1 MKKLTHVITFIA
13 VFVFAF
19 SAVFAAPASAAGS
32 DLTIVETALAINAD
46 SGEFSTLIAAVVYT
60 GLVPTLNG
68 KGQFTVFAPTDAAFA
83 KLGLDAESIVT
94 LPKKTVKNILLY
106 HVARGERLSGDVVS
120 SSRIRMMNKQFTYP
134 SLMNGSAYI
143 NDAMILAVDVPAKNG
158 VIHVIDTV
166 LMPK

>member
-1 MKKLTHVITFIA
+1 MKKHTLITIVA
-13 VFVFAF
+13 VFVIAFA
-19 SAVFAAPASAAGS
+19 SVFAAPVAAAGS
-32 DLTIVETALAINAD
+32 SMTIVETALAVNAD

-68 KGQFTVFAPTDAAFA
+68 NGQFTVFAPTDAAFA

-94 LPKKTVKNILLY
+94 LPKDTVKNILLY

-120 SSRIRMMNKQFTYP
+120 SSRIRMMNKQFTKV
-134 SLMNGSAYI
+134 SLMDGNAYI

-166 LMPK
+166 LLPK

>member
-1 MKKLTHVITFIA
+1 MKKLTPVLTLIA

-19 SAVFAAPASAAGS
+19 TSVFAAPVAAAGS
-32 DLTIVETALAINAD
+32 DKTIVETALAINAD

-83 KLGLDAESIVT
+83 KLGLDAQSIVT
-94 LPKKTVKNILLY
+94 LPKSTVKNILLY

-120 SSRIRMMNKQFTYP
+120 ASRIRMMNKQFTKV
-134 SLMNGSAYI
+134 SLMNGGAYI
-143 NDAMILAVDVPAKNG
+143 NDAMIVAVDVPAKNG

>member
-1 MKKLTHVITFIA
+1 MKKLTFVFTLVA
-13 VFVFAF
+13 VLVFAF
-19 SAVFAAPASAAGS
+19 SAVFAAPAAAAGS
-32 DLTIVETALAINAD
+32 DKTIVETALAINAE
-46 SGEFSTLIAAVVYT
+46 SGEFSTLISAVVYT
-60 GLVPTLNG
+60 GLLPTLNG

-83 KLGLDAESIVT
+83 KLGLDADSIKT
-94 LPKKTVKNILLY
+94 LPKATVKSILLY

-134 SLMNGSAYI
+134 SLMDSKAYI
-143 NDAMILAVDVPAKNG
+143 NDAEILAVDVPAKNG

>member
-83 KLGLDAESIVT
+83 KLGLDATSIVT
-94 LPKKTVKNILLY
+94 LPKKTVKSILLY

>member
-1 MKKLTHVITFIA
+1 MKKLSVVFTLVA

-19 SAVFAAPASAAGS
+19 TAVFAAPVAAAGS
-32 DLTIVETALAINAD
+32 SQTIVETALAINAD

-94 LPKKTVKNILLY
+94 LPKSTVKNILLY

-120 SSRIRMMNKQFTYP
+120 SSRIRMMNKQFTFV
-134 SLMNGSAYI
+134 SLKDSGAYI
-143 NDAMILAVDVPAKNG
+143 NDAMIVAVDVPAKNG

-166 LMPK
+166 LLPK

>member
-94 LPKKTVKNILLY
+94 LPK
-106 HVARGERLSGDVVS
+106 RLSRAS
-120 SSRIRMMNKQFTYP
+120 CSTTWHAA
-134 SLMNGSAYI
+134 SACRV
-143 NDAMILAVDVPAKNG
+143 MSFPPAASA
-158 VIHVIDTV
+158 
-166 LMPK
+166 

>member
-1 MKKLTHVITFIA
+1 MKKLTFVFTLVA

-19 SAVFAAPASAAGS
+19 SAVFAAPAAAAGS
-32 DLTIVETALAINAD
+32 DKTIVETALAINAD

-94 LPKKTVKNILLY
+94 LPKKTVKSILLY

-134 SLMNGSAYI
+134 SLMNGNAYI

>member
-1 MKKLTHVITFIA
+1 MKKHTFVITIVA
-13 VFVFAF
+13 VFVIAFA
-19 SAVFAAPASAAGS
+19 SVFAAPVAAAGS

-106 HVARGERLSGDVVS
+106 HVARGERLSDDVVS
-120 SSRIRMMNKQFTYP
+120 SSRIRMMNKQFTKV
-134 SLMNGSAYI
+134 SLMDGNAYI

>member
-1 MKKLTHVITFIA
+1 LSSPSRLF
-13 VFVFAF
+13 
-19 SAVFAAPASAAGS
+19 FAAPAFAAAGS

-94 LPKKTVKNILLY
+94 LPKKTVKSILLY

-134 SLMNGSAYI
+134 SLMDGLHQALTS
-143 NDAMILAVDVPAKNG
+143 
-158 VIHVIDTV
+158 T
-166 LMPK
+166 MP

>member
-1 MKKLTHVITFIA
+1 MKKMTFAITLVA

-19 SAVFAAPASAAGS
+19 SAAFAAPVSASGS
-32 DLTIVETALAINAD
+32 DKTIVETALAINAE

-60 GLVPTLNG
+60 DLVPTLNG

-83 KLGLDAESIVT
+83 KLGLDANSIVT
-94 LPKKTVKNILLY
+94 LPKEAVKSILLY

-120 SSRIRMMNKQFTYP
+120 SSRINMINKQFAFP

-143 NDAMILAVDVPAKNG
+143 NDAMILAVDVPASNG

>member
-1 MKKLTHVITFIA
+1 MKKLTFVFTLVA

-94 LPKKTVKNILLY
+94 LPKKTVKSILLY
-106 HVARGERLSGDVVS
+106 HVARGERLSGYVVS

>member
-1 MKKLTHVITFIA
+1 MKKLTHVMTFIA

-134 SLMNGSAYI
+134 SLMDGKAYI

>member
-1 MKKLTHVITFIA
+1 MKKHTLVTIIA
-13 VFVFAF
+13 VFVIAFA
-19 SAVFAAPASAAGS
+19 SVFAAPVSAAGS
-32 DLTIVETALAINAD
+32 NLTIVETALAVNAE

-106 HVARGERLSGDVVS
+106 HVARGERLSDDVVS
-120 SSRIRMMNKQFTYP
+120 SSRIRMMNKQFTKV
-134 SLMNGSAYI
+134 SLMDGNAYI